1 MDASTPQERP
11 MKILPLA
18 IAAAMIAAPFVH
30 AAGSDND
37 FVMKAGQ
44 AGLAEVAL
52 GNDASSMGK
61 SDAVKHFG
69 QRMATDHS
77 GANEK
82 LKAAA
87 ASGGFK
93 VPGEPSAEQKAFEME
108 LKAMQGAAF
117 DKAYASQAVKD
128 HQGAVALFEEEA
140 NSGKDANLKAF
151 ASATLPT
158 LREHLKM
165 AEDLAASTK

>member
-1 MDASTPQERP
+1 
-11 MKILPLA
+11 MKIPSLA
-18 IAAAMIAAPFVH
+18 MAAALMAAPFANASV
-30 AAGSDND
+30 SDAD
-37 FVMKAGQ
+37 FVTKAGQ

-87 ASGGFK
+87 GSGGFK

-117 DKAYASQAVKD
+117 DKAYASQMVKD
-128 HQGAVALFEEEA
+128 HQAAVALFEDEA
-140 NSGKDANLKAF
+140 KSGKDANLKAF

-165 AEDLAASTK
+165 AEDIAASNP

>member
-1 MDASTPQERP
+1 
-11 MKILPLA
+11 MKILSLAVAAAFMAAPLA
-18 IAAAMIAAPFVH
+18 H
-30 AAGSDND
+30 AAISDID
-37 FVMKAGQ
+37 FVTKAGQ

-61 SDAVKHFG
+61 NDAVKHFG

-93 VPGEPSAEQKAFEME
+93 VPGEASAEQKAFEME

-117 DKAYASQAVKD
+117 DKKYASHMVED
-128 HQGAVALFEEEA
+128 HQAAIALFEDEA
-140 NSGKDANLKAF
+140 KSGQDANLKAF

-165 AEDLAASTK
+165 AQDLEASTK

>member
-1 MDASTPQERP
+1 
-11 MKILPLA
+11 MKILSLA
-18 IAAAMIAAPFVH
+18 IATTLMAAPF
-30 AAGSDND
+30 AQAGASDSD
-37 FVMKAGQ
+37 FVTKAGQ

-52 GNDASSMGK
+52 GNDASAMSK

-93 VPGEPSAEQKAFEME
+93 VPAEPSAEQKATEME

-117 DKAYASQAVKD
+117 DKAYAKQAVKD
-128 HQGAVALFEEEA
+128 HQGAVALFEDEA
-140 NSGKDANLKAF
+140 KMGKDANLKAF

-158 LREHLKM
+158 LKEHLKM
-165 AEDLAASTK
+165 AEDLAATTDK

>member
-1 MDASTPQERP
+1 
-11 MKILPLA
+11 MKTLSLA
-18 IAAAMIAAPFVH
+18 IATILVTAPF
-30 AAGSDND
+30 ARANATDAD
-37 FVMKAGQ
+37 FVLKAGQ

-52 GNDASSMGK
+52 GNDASALGK

-93 VPGEPSAEQKAFEME
+93 VPQEASAEQKATEME
-108 LKAMQGAAF
+108 LKAMSGAAF
-117 DKAYASQAVKD
+117 DKAYAAQAVKD
-128 HQGAVALFEEEA
+128 HQGAVALFDDEA
-140 NSGKDANLKAF
+140 TTGKDANLKAF

-158 LREHLKM
+158 LKEHLKM
-165 AEDLAASTK
+165 AEDLAAATGK

>member
-1 MDASTPQERP
+1 
-11 MKILPLA
+11 MKSLSLA
-18 IAAAMIAAPFVH
+18 VAAVLVAAPF
-30 AAGSDND
+30 ANASASDTD
-37 FVMKAGQ
+37 FVMQAGQ

-52 GNDASSMGK
+52 GNDASAMSK
-61 SDAVKHFG
+61 TDAVKNFG

-93 VPGEPSAEQKAFEME
+93 VPDAPSAEQKATEMK

-117 DKAYASQAVKD
+117 DKAYAAQAVKD
-128 HQGAVALFEEEA
+128 HKDAVALFEDEA
-140 NSGKDANLKAF
+140 KTGKDANLKAF
-151 ASATLPT
+151 AAATLPT
-158 LREHLKM
+158 LQEHLKM
-165 AEDLAASTK
+165 AEDLAASTGK